1 MSTTKRES
9 HVNSSTPVFDVV
21 DDDVLKNT
29 WFSILF
35 LLLLLFFSEDRC
47 FIFASISRSK
57 ST

>member
-1 MSTTKRES
+1 MNSSTR
-9 HVNSSTPVFDVV
+9 STPVFDVV

-47 FIFASISRSK
+47 FTFASISRSK